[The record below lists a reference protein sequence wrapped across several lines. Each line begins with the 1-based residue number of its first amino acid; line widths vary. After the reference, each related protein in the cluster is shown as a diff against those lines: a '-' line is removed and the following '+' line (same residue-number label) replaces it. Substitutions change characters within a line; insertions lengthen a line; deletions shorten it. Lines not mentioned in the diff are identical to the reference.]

1 MFIVSYVQDKNC
13 RVILY
18 LMNVG
23 RKLIPWDFSMRTPRK
38 GLWTFHRHFR
48 RLTLIVV
55 SLKVDAFCLFNLFC
69 WIKWSAQSDSYGNPI
84 VRFNYDTR
92 TDVSWPSVF
101 PTVTSF
107 SVSNPEN
114 INTSQHAT
122 PCMYSFL
129 RRLTIYLRKNYFAS
143 RSLQT
148 KTGTSNSI
156 PSDEFFQLKVQR
168 TIEKSSKCTFG
179 DIS

>member
-1 MFIVSYVQDKNC
+1 MFIVQDKNC

-18 LMNVG
+18 PMNVG

-38 GLWTFHRHFR
+38 GLWTFHRHFSASD
-48 RLTLIVV
+48 IVV
-55 SLKVDAFCLFNLFC
+55 SLKVDAFCLFNLLC
-69 WIKWSAQSDSYGNPI
+69 WVKWSAQSDSYGNPI

-92 TDVSWPSVF
+92 ADVSWPSVF

-114 INTSQHAT
+114 INTSQYAT
-122 PCMYSFL
+122 SCMYSFL

-156 PSDEFFQLKVQR
+156 PSK
-168 TIEKSSKCTFG
+168 TSSF
-179 DIS
+179 